1 MLQCAQ
7 RLPGMPGRSPV
18 SSGES
23 PTRAVCFLK
32 QQKNVSLAFEG
43 GLQWKIERLRSALL
57 SARPKPEVFRE
68 KRWARVAP
76 AGAHGDVA
84 REGRGLRA
92 FARRERPR
100 TRGRRAEEWIGGRTH
115 RRHVRNARASRLL
128 DSCAS
133 PTATLVLVTEKPSGR
148 ACSARASERRRS
160 LSGTGAARWDASRK
174 RVAAGQS
181 GLVSRFRARE
191 DQPRRIDQVSCPSS
205 SGNCRARVR
214 TSRPDLARRVPVRF
228 DSPRTFWWL
237 NRQWGKTGG

>member
-1 MLQCAQ
+1 MQCAQ

-43 GLQWKIERLRSALL
+43 GLEWKIERLRSALL

-133 PTATLVLVTEKPSGR
+133 PTATLVLVTEKPSFGPCVFCQGVGTSEKLVRDGSRAVGR
-148 ACSARASERRRS
+148 EPEACRGGSIGARFAVSSARGPAS
-160 LSGTGAARWDASRK
+160 
-174 RVAAGQS
+174 
-181 GLVSRFRARE
+181 
-191 DQPRRIDQVSCPSS
+191 
-205 SGNCRARVR
+205 
-214 TSRPDLARRVPVRF
+214 
-228 DSPRTFWWL
+228 
-237 NRQWGKTGG
+237 